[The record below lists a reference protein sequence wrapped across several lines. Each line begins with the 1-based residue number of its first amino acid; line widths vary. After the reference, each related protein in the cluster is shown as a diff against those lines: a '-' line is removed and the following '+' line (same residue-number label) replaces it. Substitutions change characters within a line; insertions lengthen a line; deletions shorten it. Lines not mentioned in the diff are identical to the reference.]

1 MARARTEWTVCRLS
15 PRAIGGVEYLV
26 DIRLVDAFWLRNPI
40 ASAVREEAWTGS
52 RQTAGEVA
60 DILNLH
66 GGGREDRGA
75 WTALPAAI
83 HVPAI
88 DRQQLTTEEAC

>member
-1 MARARTEWTVCRLS
+1 MARARTEWTVCRLA
-15 PRAIGGVEYLV
+15 PDVVGGVEYLV

-40 ASAVREEAWTGS
+40 TSADLSGAWTGS
-52 RQTAGEVA
+52 RTAAAEVS

-75 WTALPAAI
+75 WTALPAVIRLPSAQRE
-83 HVPAI
+83 HLRPG
-88 DRQQLTTEEAC
+88 EAC